1 MLLDCRLYSQRTGPA
16 ASLLD
21 RGIAPANR
29 PHWRLPLSE
38 SQFQPT
44 TAEFVGRFQQAMA
57 ARDFDQAEHLGEI
70 ISVREPGNEDVTAF
84 LIARALSRQ
93 DILRALNLGRGAVQA
108 QSQSARLRF
117 HLGTALEAAG
127 DREAALDAF
136 RQARERDPDL
146 MVAALWQ
153 ADQELALGRDDD
165 ALRSQ
170 LQALSVAERN
180 GQLAPGISLIPPV
193 RLRVERAVADVQ
205 RARKSAITAAL
216 APLRSEFG
224 DSALSRI
231 DQALAR
237 IYGQP
242 FAEPSHPLQQPSLLW
257 LPGLPDQ
264 PWFEREQFPF
274 LQEIEQATTQIR
286 DELLGVLTD
295 EGELSPY
302 VDMPTN
308 APAAAIWHGLNR
320 SPDWSAYHL
329 VRHGERIAAHCERCP
344 RTIALLES
352 LPIMRIPEH
361 SPEIL
366 FSVLRPKTRIPPHT
380 GVINGRLTVHL
391 PLIVP
396 EDCGALRAGEE
407 ARSWNVGE
415 CLIFDDSFVHE
426 AWNHSDETRVVLIF
440 DIWNP
445 YLSEAER
452 SALSIAIA
460 GLGDFHHR
468 YGARDITHETG

>member
-1 MLLDCRLYSQRTGPA
+1 LT
-16 ASLLD
+16 
-21 RGIAPANR
+21 
-29 PHWRLPLSE
+29 E
-38 SQFQPT
+38 SQFQPA
-44 TAEFVGRFQQAMA
+44 TAEFVARFQQVMA
-57 ARDFDQAEHLGEI
+57 ARDFDQAEQLGEI
-70 ISVREPGNEDVTAF
+70 ISVREPGNEEVTAF
-84 LIARALSRQ
+84 LVARALSRQ
-93 DILRALNLGRGAVQA
+93 DTLRALNLGRGAVRA
-108 QSQSARLRF
+108 RPESARLRF

-136 RQARERDPDL
+136 QQARDRDPDL
-146 MVAALWQ
+146 MVAVLWQ

-180 GQLAPGISLIPPV
+180 GQLAPGTTLIPPV

-205 RARKSAITAAL
+205 RARESAITTAL
-216 APLRSEFG
+216 APLRADVG
-224 DSALSRI
+224 DAALARI
-231 DQALAR
+231 DRALAR

-242 FAEPSHPLQQPSLLW
+242 FAEPSHPLQHPSLLW

-274 LQEIEQATTQIR
+274 LQEIEQATAQICA
-286 DELLGVLTD
+286 ELLGVLAD
-295 EGELSPY
+295 ENELSPY
-302 VDMPTN
+302 VDMPAN
-308 APAAAIWHGLNR
+308 APAAAIWRGLNR

-329 VRHGERIAAHCERCP
+329 YRHGERVEAHCERCP
-344 RTIALLES
+344 QTVALLES

-366 FSVLRPKTRIPPHT
+366 FSVLRPRTHIPPHT

-396 EDCGALRAGEE
+396 EDCGALRAGDE
-407 ARSWNVGE
+407 ARSWKVGE

-445 YLSEAER
+445 HLSETER
-452 SALSIAIA
+452 SALSTAIA
-460 GLGDFHHR
+460 ALGDFHRR
-468 YGARDITHETG
+468 YGAQDITHETA